1 MVALRRARPPT
12 APFKN
17 NTATNPRP
25 CGANDMNQEQLN
37 KVQSQDGFIAALDQS
52 GGSTPKALKLYGV
65 DESEYSGDDEMFAKV
80 HEMRTRIITSKSFGG
95 DRILGAIL
103 FENTMDRE
111 IGGKPTAAYL
121 WEDKQVVPFLKVDKG
136 LADLEDG
143 VQVMK
148 PMPEL
153 DALLAR
159 ANAAGIFGTKMRS
172 VIKSA
177 SPTGIKK
184 VVDQQFEIGR
194 RIVAAGLVPIIEPEV
209 DIHAGDKAECEA
221 ILKTNLLEHLNKL
234 SKDQKVML
242 KLTLPEKD
250 GFYKECIDHPQCV
263 RVVALS
269 GGYSREEAN
278 ARLARNHGMVA
289 SFSRALSEGLNA
301 KQSPEEFDAMLD
313 SSIQSIF
320 EASKT

>member
-1 MVALRRARPPT
+1 MT
-12 APFKN
+12 S
-17 NTATNPRP
+17 
-25 CGANDMNQEQLN
+25 EQFT

-65 DESEYSGDDEMFAKV
+65 DESEYSGDEEMFAKV
-80 HEMRTRIITSKSFGG
+80 HEMRTRIITSPSFSGS
-95 DRILGAIL
+95 RILGAIL

-111 IGGKPTAAYL
+111 IEGKPTAQYL
-121 WEDKQVVPFLKVDKG
+121 WEEKQVVPFLKVDKG
-136 LADLEDG
+136 LADEENG

-148 PMPEL
+148 PMPDL

-177 SPTGIKK
+177 NADGIKA
-184 VVDQQFEIGR
+184 VVDQQFEIGK

-209 DIHAGDKAECEA
+209 DIHSPQKAECEDMLEA
-221 ILKTNLLEHLNKL
+221 NILAHLNAL
-234 SKDQKVML
+234 GADEQVML
-242 KLTLPEKD
+242 KLTLPETD
-250 GFYKECIDHPQCV
+250 GFYAECIAHPNCV

-278 ARLARNHGMVA
+278 ARLSRNHGMVA
-289 SFSRALSEGLNA
+289 SFSRALSEGLSA
-301 KQSPEEFDAMLD
+301 GQTAEEFDAMLD
-313 SSIQSIF
+313 SSIASIF